1 MKPQGSLQEPCERGL
16 SWAAWPQR
24 LPPRHHRTRAL
35 CPTLGLHGEGMRSRV
50 VVVFTCSEPRTV
62 PGTQEALPS
71 SLLMKCTNRR
81 ELEEAGQAPAAGGP
95 GERDVNF
102 VSSVAPRCRARPGHS
117 RHPTGPS
124 ARRLL
129 WICAHGERLS
139 WQRPEQTR
147 KTALLR
153 CAREPAVGAAARLRR
168 GLGRLPSA
176 APPRPP
182 PEVGPAAPAGGGV
195 QARRE
200 AALDSAPL
208 RVCALL
214 PAGRSALL
222 RPSMEEGRS
231 PSPGEDLELL
241 TLGGQPEEQKPFN
254 GTVQVIPL
262 SVEEEPL
269 PAQVRPA
276 WRCGRCPSAL

>member
-1 MKPQGSLQEPCERGL
+1 MF
-16 SWAAWPQR
+16 
-24 LPPRHHRTRAL
+24 PPWHRTAGPL
-35 CPTLGLHGEGMRSRV
+35 RV
-50 VVVFTCSEPRTV
+50 T
-62 PGTQEALPS
+62 
-71 SLLMKCTNRR
+71 
-81 ELEEAGQAPAAGGP
+81 AA
-95 GERDVNF
+95 
-102 VSSVAPRCRARPGHS
+102 
-117 RHPTGPS
+117 PTGPS

-129 WICAHGERLS
+129 WICAHGEGLS
-139 WQRPEQTR
+139 RQRPEQTR

-153 CAREPAVGAAARLRR
+153 GAREPAVGAAARPRR

-195 QARRE
+195 RARRE
-200 AALDSAPL
+200 ATLDSAPL

-214 PAGRSALL
+214 LAGRSALL
-222 RPSMEEGRS
+222 RPSMEEARS

-241 TLGGQPEEQKPFN
+241 ALGGQPDEQKPLN

-262 SVEEEPL
+262 SVEEPC